1 MKKTKGFTLIEMLV
15 VVAIIALLIS
25 ILLPSLSKAR
35 ELARQIACGA
45 NLKGIGTTIY
55 TYQGDNLDTFP
66 TSPYATPGDQTDPE
80 IQYIENMGG
89 GNGGVQDPDREEMS
103 LSTRGS
109 EQGSTKVS
117 TSRSLWLLIRSGRI
131 IPKNFVCPSSED
143 TIDPTVD
150 VVTYF
155 DFIGWGTLSYGY
167 QIPYDDTNVAK
178 PSADNDPRMV
188 LLADKGPW
196 GSPANPEQPANG
208 GTNSNPNFFVDT
220 IDENIASPLY
230 DLLIDQSNPLT
241 ELDEDSTPDQWKR
254 FNSPNHGGFGQGRG
268 QNMLYPDAHA
278 EFKTKPLGGVDSD
291 NIYTKMDFNLGTG
304 TEFRRALQWGIRPE
318 VSTSPIYP
326 GDGSLEELV
335 DAATDTLLW
344 P

>member
-55 TYQGDNLDTFP
+55 TYQGDNLDTFQ

-80 IQYIENMGG
+80 IQSTENMGG

-188 LLADKGPW
+188 LLA
-196 GSPANPEQPANG
+196 AN
-208 GTNSNPNFFVDT
+208 
-220 IDENIASPLY
+220 
-230 DLLIDQSNPLT
+230 
-241 ELDEDSTPDQWKR
+241 R
-254 FNSPNHGGFGQGRG
+254 
-268 QNMLYPDAHA
+268 
-278 EFKTKPLGGVDSD
+278 
-291 NIYTKMDFNLGTG
+291 
-304 TEFRRALQWGIRPE
+304 
-318 VSTSPIYP
+318 
-326 GDGSLEELV
+326 
-335 DAATDTLLW
+335 
-344 P
+344 